1 MTDRLDEIETRL
13 RAEIAAEIGRI
24 SDAHIPTDGG
34 YAAGFIARTLA
45 QDVAAGVVHI
55 PEESTDE

>member
-1 MTDRLDEIETRL
+1 MSALTDQ
-13 RAEIAAEIGRI
+13 IAAEIGRI
-24 SDAHIPTDGG
+24 PDAHIPTGGG